1 MTNEQVFHSKS
12 EEQTRQLGYQFASSL
27 SGGDVV
33 SFSGELG
40 AGKTVF
46 IRGICDRLCPEI
58 NVSSPSF
65 TIVNVYPADGFEI
78 YHIDFYRIN
87 NESELIDLGLEEYFD
102 FHSIAL
108 IEWGEKGDRFLPVD
122 AIKIELSI
130 LGLSERRVKIKR

>member
-1 MTNEQVFHSKS
+1 MTDEQIFHSLS
-12 EEQTRQLGYQFASSL
+12 EEQTRQLGYEFASGL

-65 TIVNVYPADGFEI
+65 TIVNVYPTEGFEI
-78 YHIDFYRIN
+78 YHIDFYRISD
-87 NESELIDLGLEEYFD
+87 ESELIDLGIEEYFD
-102 FHSIAL
+102 PQNIVL
-108 IEWGEKGDRFLPVD
+108 IEWGEKGDKFLPENT
-122 AIKIELSI
+122 IKIELSI
-130 LGLSERRVKIKR
+130 LGESERRVKIKR